1 MVYELCLVAI
11 INKKDK
17 EIFDIFLG
25 CRETNAW
32 VVHHFAYLSLVHGDF
47 YMVLLQQY
55 IGLSILINC
64 VSLEHLKYSL
74 AHLS

>member
-32 VVHHFAYLSLVHGDF
+32 VVTTLLILV
-47 YMVLLQQY
+47 
-55 IGLSILINC
+55 
-64 VSLEHLKYSL
+64 
-74 AHLS
+74 